1 MLGTNARR
9 CLFAGN
15 GARLLAKR
23 VAEELGEEL
32 SPAFIGKWANGETRV
47 QLQANVRG
55 ADVFVFQSFANGVN
69 DYLMELLLTVDAA
82 LRASAGRITVVT
94 PYLPYSKQEKK
105 VRGREPITAK
115 VIANMLSTAGAQR
128 VISVDLHERAIQGF
142 YDIPFDHLTAL
153 GVLADHLRENGYA
166 DDDCVVVAPDEGA
179 VEKSVSLGQML
190 DLPIAVVFKRHPKD
204 DPESVETAGF
214 VGEVEGKR
222 AIIWD
227 DMILGGST
235 LVNAA
240 HEVMEAGA
248 SEVCACIT
256 HAILCGD
263 ALDKLANSK
272 LKCLITTDTTAP
284 ERAYD
289 HPTIEIASVAP
300 LLAQVIDRIHTDE
313 SVSELMPNEV

>member
-1 MLGTNARR
+1 MLGSNARR
-9 CLFAGN
+9 CIFAGN
-15 GARLLAKR
+15 GAKLLATR
-23 VAEELGEEL
+23 VAEALGEKL
-32 SPAFIGKWANGETRV
+32 SPAMVGKWANGETRV
-47 QLQANVRG
+47 QLQTNVRG

-69 DYLMELLLTVDAA
+69 DYLMELLLIVDAA
-82 LRASAGRITVVT
+82 LRASAGRITVVA

-115 VIANMLSTAGAQR
+115 VIANMLSTAGVQR
-128 VISVDLHERAIQGF
+128 VVSIDLHERAIQGF

-153 GVLADHLRENGYA
+153 GVLAEHLEKMGYTG
-166 DDDCVVVAPDEGA
+166 DDCVVVAPDEGA
-179 VEKSVSLGQML
+179 VESSVNLGQML
-190 DLPIAVVFKRHPKD
+190 GVNVAVVFKRHPKD
-204 DPESVETAGF
+204 DPEAVETAGF

-240 HEVMEAGA
+240 HEVLEAGA

-256 HAILCGD
+256 HGLLCGS
-263 ALDKLANSK
+263 ALEKLAESP
-272 LKCLITTDTTAP
+272 LTRLVTTDTTAP
-284 ERAYD
+284 ERAHN
-289 HPTIEIASVAP
+289 HPKIEIASVAP
-300 LLAQVIDRIHTDE
+300 LLAQVIDRIHLNE

>member
-1 MLGTNARR
+1 MPRTNAKR

-15 GARLLAKR
+15 GARTLAQR

-32 SPAFIGKWANGETRV
+32 APAFIGKWANGETRV
-47 QLQANVRG
+47 QLQTNVRG

-69 DYLMELLLTVDAA
+69 DYLMELVLTIDAA
-82 LRASAGRITVVT
+82 LRASAGRITVVA

-115 VIANMLSTAGAQR
+115 VIANMLRVAGAER

-153 GVLADHLRENGYA
+153 GVLAEHLQRVGYA

-179 VEKSVSLGQML
+179 VEKSVSLARML
-190 DLPIAVVFKRHPKD
+190 DLNVAVVFKRHPKD

-240 HEVMEAGA
+240 REVIEAGA

-263 ALDKLANSK
+263 ALDRLADSP

-300 LLAQVIDRIHTDE
+300 LLAHVIDRVHHNE
-313 SVSELMPNEV
+313 SVSELMPHEV